1 MITLSNK
8 SQERRVL
15 DDEARWQAVLARD
28 ASADGS
34 FVLGV
39 RTTGIYCR
47 PSCPARHPRRERVV
61 FFDLPEAAEQAG
73 FRACRRCRPQQMAAS
88 DPGVALIQRIC
99 RFIEG
104 NLGDKTTLDRLATQE
119 TISKHQ
125 LQRVFKRIMGI
136 TPRQYAEAC
145 RLSRLKTRLREGK
158 DVTRALYEVGF
169 GSSSRL
175 YERSN
180 ARLGMTPATYR
191 RGGRGMEIHYS
202 IISCSL
208 GRLLVAATERG
219 ICAVHFGDSETE
231 LRAVLQDE
239 FPAAELHA
247 DGATLRSWVEIIS
260 THLSGQQL
268 HLDLPVDVRAT
279 AFQWRVWEAL
289 RAIPYGE
296 TRSYRD
302 VARAVG
308 KPKAVRAVANA
319 CASNPVPIV
328 IPCHRVIRSDGSLG
342 GYGGGVERKRVLLA
356 QEQAQAKPE
365 LSLTDSTREPV
376 NA

>member
-1 MITLSNK
+1 MNTQFSK
-8 SQERRVL
+8 SRERQLL
-15 DDEARWQAVLARD
+15 DEEARWRAVLARD
-28 ASADGS
+28 ANADGT

-47 PSCPARHPRRERVV
+47 PSCPARHPRREHVV

-73 FRACRRCRPQQMAAS
+73 FRPCRRCRPQQQAAS
-88 DPGVALIQRIC
+88 DPGVALVQRSC
-99 RFIEG
+99 RFIEE
-104 NLGDKTTLDRLATQE
+104 NLGDKITLGTLASQE
-119 TISKHQ
+119 AISKHQ
-125 LQRVFKRIMGI
+125 LQRIFKRTMGI
-136 TPRQYAEAC
+136 TPRQYAEAY
-145 RLSRLKTRLREGK
+145 RLGRLKVRLRDGK

-191 RGGRGMEIHYS
+191 RGGRGMRIHYA
-202 IISCSL
+202 IIVCSL

-219 ICAVHFGDSETE
+219 ICAVHFGNSEVE
-231 LRAVLQDE
+231 LRAALQGE
-239 FPAAELHA
+239 FPAAELHS
-247 DGATLRSWVEIIS
+247 DGATLRSWVEVIS
-260 THLSGQQL
+260 AHLSGQKL
-268 HLDLPVDVRAT
+268 HLDLPLDVRAT

-296 TRSYRD
+296 TRSYSD

-308 KPKAVRAVANA
+308 NPKAVRAVAHA

-342 GYGGGVERKRVLLA
+342 GYGGGVERKRALLA
-356 QEQAQAKPE
+356 QERTKAKSE
-365 LSLTDSTREPV
+365 LSLTDPTTEPV
-376 NA
+376 NV